1 VVVKVNSYELRDL
14 LVDYIW
20 KKWPN
25 TSLNLRWQG
34 DMIVQTLITSVFL
47 TQHGLHLW
55 KQSEIHQSWNLECVR
70 MTTQWVI
77 SLHLSVLLAVKTNF
91 WVLRTLTILKTCV
104 LSAVK
109 QTVTVAT
116 ITVSD
121 LTGKEAIVVK

>member
-1 VVVKVNSYELRDL
+1 
-14 LVDYIW
+14 
-20 KKWPN
+20 
-25 TSLNLRWQG
+25 
-34 DMIVQTLITSVFL
+34 
-47 TQHGLHLW
+47 
-55 KQSEIHQSWNLECVR
+55 
-70 MTTQWVI
+70 
-77 SLHLSVLLAVKTNF
+77 VLLAVKTNF